1 MVDAAVAA
9 LAERPPRWPV
19 FAAVRAAAGGV
30 RAWSAIW
37 ALELLLAL
45 APATMFF
52 AWIDGAL
59 ANRYPPEGVFRELG
73 TVFRFD
79 QRQELG
85 SLDGA
90 IGQGGAVLALLA
102 MLLGAFAAGGW
113 LTRFLSS
120 DPRRDLSSF
129 LAGGARFFWRFVRLL
144 VISVALLALVSW
156 IVYGAP
162 WERLVLRGLLHVPAD
177 DVTRLESLSSERTAV
192 HVRWA
197 QSTLYALGV
206 GLVLVLGDYT
216 RTRVALLD
224 RRSVVWAALESA
236 ATLVLHPLRC
246 LRPMLALLA
255 LEVAVVVVLGTF
267 SHALDAGISRP
278 YEVAVLFALG
288 QLALGWRIVL
298 RGARCHAAVG
308 VSRALIVPDAR
319 PDPWRFGRLPQS
331 SAAHD

>member
-1 MVDAAVAA
+1 MVDAELAA
-9 LAERPPRWPV
+9 RAPRWPV
-19 FAAVRAAAGGV
+19 FAAVRAAASQA

-37 ALELLLAL
+37 ACELLLAL

-52 AWIDGAL
+52 AWIDAAL

-90 IGQGGAVLALLA
+90 IGQGGAVLAFLA

-113 LTRFLSS
+113 LTRFLGS
-120 DPRRDLSSF
+120 DSRRDLSGF

-144 VISVALLALVSW
+144 VLSILLLALVGW
-156 IVYGAP
+156 IVHGAP
-162 WERLVLRGLLHVPAD
+162 WERLVLRALLKVPAD
-177 DVTRLESLSSERTAV
+177 DVTRLESLSSERVAIC
-192 HVRWA
+192 VRWA

-216 RTRVALLD
+216 RTRIALFD

-236 ATLVLHPLRC
+236 VTLFLHPLRC
-246 LRPMLALLA
+246 LRPMLGLLA

-267 SHALDAGISRP
+267 SHALDAGISKS
-278 YEVAVLFALG
+278 YEVAVLFVLG

-298 RGARCHAAVG
+298 RGARYHAAVG
-308 VSRALIVPDAR
+308 VSRALVTPDAR
-319 PDPWRFGRLPQS
+319 PDPWRFGLLPRE
-331 SAAHD
+331 AAPSH